1 MTASPSHPPRHAKIA
16 NSPMGRVDHAIPV
29 GVEIGHV
36 RVRQHHLHDH
46 VKVNAQTPRQGP
58 TRFGHRA
65 PSSHREHIDH
75 QKKHHNVR
83 DVIDAILHLKTRQ
96 EKCITSAL
104 QDPIARL
111 RSRHSCCLPESSHV
125 FEVPVFWVCP
135 QMLDDEE
142 RSLNVKLP
150 SDGANHDVQITDLRR
165 VPGLCAPIQSFAGVA
180 DCAPCLHEPNRK
192 LQHLMIRVN
201 VGFEVRIALR
211 LLPLMQ
217 ASGEGRQCSSVHA
230 SVAH

>member
-16 NSPMGRVDHAIPV
+16 NTPMKRVDHAIPV

-36 RVRQHHLHDH
+36 RVRQLHLHNH

-96 EKCITSAL
+96 EKRITSAL
-104 QDPIARL
+104 WDPIARL

-135 QMLDDEE
+135 QMLDDEQ
-142 RSLNVKLP
+142 RSLNVKPLLMEQTTMYR
-150 SDGANHDVQITDLRR
+150 SRTN
-165 VPGLCAPIQSFAGVA
+165 CAECQGFA
-180 DCAPCLHEPNRK
+180 
-192 LQHLMIRVN
+192 LQFKALLVS
-201 VGFEVRIALR
+201 RIAH
-211 LLPLMQ
+211 PVSTNQ
-217 ASGEGRQCSSVHA
+217 TVNFSIS
-230 SVAH
+230 

>member
-1 MTASPSHPPRHAKIA
+1 MQARCVWQPCMASSPVQRGSATKPTRLSRSEAVQVGEPLTLVVDHLLELFEISSNPAIGRRLLHDSLSQPSTRHAKIA

-135 QMLDDEE
+135 QMLDDEQ
-142 RSLNVKLP
+142 RSLNVKPL
-150 SDGANHDVQITDLRR
+150 
-165 VPGLCAPIQSFAGVA
+165 
-180 DCAPCLHEPNRK
+180 
-192 LQHLMIRVN
+192 LM
-201 VGFEVRIALR
+201 
-211 LLPLMQ
+211 
-217 ASGEGRQCSSVHA
+217 
-230 SVAH
+230 